1 MENFP
6 AVGTVVCGCDEDAA
20 CRYHAGMLYG
30 KESYAP
36 VLADTANAHVAPV
49 FRDLLAE
56 MIIEARTNPTTAK
69 AIDVLYGREYAQEY
83 MEQHYNDFRDVE
95 RLAKVDPRESFY
107 EDGIRTYCDDCDEW
121 HGDDHL

>member
-6 AVGTVVCGCDEDAA
+6 PVGTVVCGCDEDAA

-30 KESYAP
+30 KEHYAP

-49 FRDLLAE
+49 FRDILAE
-56 MIIEARTNPTTAK
+56 MIIEARTNPMTAK

-83 MEQHYNDFRDVE
+83 MEQHYNDFAYSGDPDVE
-95 RLAKVDPRESFY
+95 RLAKVDPREVY
-107 EDGIRTYCDDCDEW
+107 NDDDT
-121 HGDDHL
+121 L